1 MDQRRVRRS
10 SPGHAPAHRQRNL
23 QAFSLQVLMQPWIS
37 SSTLPFA
44 WAALRAGVEAS
55 GDSDAPL
62 EAALT
67 LYHRALA
74 EELTPLVAVGTL
86 TAMFVHTDEADR
98 AMAAR
103 VVLTRAEYWARGPR
117 R

>member
-1 MDQRRVRRS
+1 M
-10 SPGHAPAHRQRNL
+10 
-23 QAFSLQVLMQPWIS
+23 
-37 SSTLPFA
+37 
-44 WAALRAGVEAS
+44 
-55 GDSDAPL
+55 
-62 EAALT
+62 
-67 LYHRALA
+67 
-74 EELTPLVAVGTL
+74 VAVGTL